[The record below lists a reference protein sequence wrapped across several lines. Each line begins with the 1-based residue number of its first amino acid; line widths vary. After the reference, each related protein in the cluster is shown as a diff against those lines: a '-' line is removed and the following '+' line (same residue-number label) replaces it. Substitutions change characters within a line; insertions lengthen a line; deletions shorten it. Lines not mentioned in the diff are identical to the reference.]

1 MNKPCLFRVVT
12 NEHDQLLQNWYTL
25 SETDRGILNPRLP
38 VLAFV
43 LFSFGSE
50 RLHWKLKA
58 RDPCWL
64 WSFHG
69 YIININIWA
78 ISHFHDS
85 WKTFQVI
92 HHKDSV
98 NYIFDFLLAKQ
109 IAGPTCRLHPQLQE
123 TSPNSSN
130 RPRVTVKWFFPHSK
144 GPFHLFLHE
153 AKIGWRRNVEPM
165 RLGWLF
171 FLKWNHIFL

>member
-12 NEHDQLLQNWYTL
+12 NEHDPLLPNWDTL

-69 YIININIWA
+69 YIMNIQMLPQLLPQLA
-78 ISHFHDS
+78 SFRSELFPHFS
-85 WKTFQVI
+85 WEKTPEKTFQVI
-92 HHKDSV
+92 HHKG
-98 NYIFDFLLAKQ
+98 FLLTIYLTLCWQNKLLNRHFPPSSSAS
-109 IAGPTCRLHPQLQE
+109 GDDVGQLQE
-123 TSPNSSN
+123 AAD
-130 RPRVTVKWFFPHSK
+130 R
-144 GPFHLFLHE
+144 
-153 AKIGWRRNVEPM
+153 
-165 RLGWLF
+165 
-171 FLKWNHIFL
+171 